1 MTDDRYGVRVLEF
14 GRADVRGPEVFW
26 MSHWD
31 EWVTLAFSAVL
42 IRNASRCILVNAG
55 MSRADPELDRLWE
68 EYSGHPRARM
78 RFGTSVCDQLSALG
92 IGPEAVTDLV
102 LSPFQAYSVSDVR
115 EFPRAT
121 VHLLR
126 SGWAEFLAP
135 SRSHVLD
142 QTQARELSI
151 PRGVAEYVLF
161 DAWNR
166 VNLLDDQDVIVP
178 GVTSV
183 AVGVHHP
190 ESLAVTIST
199 REGPVVWT
207 DGIFHHENFSR
218 RTPLGLTRSLAESSR
233 LQEFLESSGAVV
245 LPAYDSTLTERYA
258 HGIVAD

>member
-1 MTDDRYGVRVLEF
+1 MTADRYAVRVLEF

-26 MSHWD
+26 MRHWD
-31 EWVTLAFSAVL
+31 AWVTLSFSVVL
-42 IRNASRCILVNAG
+42 IRNASRCMLVNAG

-68 EYSGHPRARM
+68 QYSGHPRARM
-78 RFGTSVCDQLSALG
+78 RLGTSVRDQLRALG
-92 IGPEAVTDLV
+92 IGPEAVTDV
-102 LSPFQAYSVSDVR
+102 ILSPFQAYSLSDVR

-135 SRSHVLD
+135 SHSHVVD
-142 QTQARELSI
+142 QTQAHELSV
-151 PRGVAEYVLF
+151 PRDVVEYVLF
-161 DAWNR
+161 DARNR
-166 VNLLDDQDVIVP
+166 VHLLDDQDVIAP

-199 REGPVVWT
+199 RNGPVVWT

-233 LQEFLESSGAVV
+233 LQEFLENSGAAV
-245 LPAYDSTLTERYA
+245 LPAYDATLTERHA
-258 HGIVAD
+258 HGVVAE